1 MPIHIDEG
9 LELAVTVGLGITL
22 IFIVFVDV
30 QPNGVEAVTVYTV
43 LDNGVTVI
51 DAPVNGPGV
60 HVYVENPPAVNVTLD
75 PAHNVLLDATA
86 VNVGLETITG
96 RVLILVHPK
105 ALIPVTVYVVVTVG
119 DTTTGLL
126 VDPPGFQV

>member
-1 MPIHIDEG
+1 MPPSAVKVAVEPKHIAVG
-9 LELAVTVGLGITL
+9 LELAVMVGLAITVRPM
-22 IFIVFVDV
+22 VFVDV

-43 LDNGVTVI
+43 LDAGVTVI

-60 HVYVENPPAVNVTLD
+60 HVYVENPPPVKVALE

-105 ALIPVTVYVVVTVG
+105 ALIPITV
-119 DTTTGLL
+119 
-126 VDPPGFQV
+126 

>member
-1 MPIHIDEG
+1 MAVE
-9 LELAVTVGLGITL
+9 LELAITVGLAITL

-86 VNVGLETITG
+86 VNVGLDTITG
-96 RVLILVHPK
+96 RVFILVHPK

-119 DTTTGLL
+119 VTTTGLL

>member
-1 MPIHIDEG
+1 MPPKAVNVAVEPTQIAVE
-9 LELAVTVGLGITL
+9 LELAITVGLAITL
-22 IFIVFVDV
+22 ILIVLVDV

-75 PAHNVLLDATA
+75 PAHNVLLDATV

-96 RVLILVHPK
+96 RVLILVQPK
-105 ALIPVTVYVVVTVG
+105 ALIPVTV
-119 DTTTGLL
+119 
-126 VDPPGFQV
+126 

>member
-1 MPIHIDEG
+1 VAVFPKHIDEG

-22 IFIVFVDV
+22 ILIVFVDV

-43 LDNGVTVI
+43 LDDGVTVI

-60 HVYVENPPAVNVTLD
+60 HVYVERPPAVKVALD
-75 PAHNVLLDATA
+75 PAHSVLLDATA

-96 RVLILVHPK
+96 RVLIFVHPK
-105 ALIPVTVYVVVTVG
+105 ALIPVTV
-119 DTTTGLL
+119 
-126 VDPPGFQV
+126 